1 MSTQLRIPFTQVY
14 IGRFLFLFISM
25 MLMFVLRPFLE
36 GYLSIRYLMGIFFFV
51 IFISAVYAVSQ
62 KRSTFIIALLLAL
75 LTEALELSGYLTGI
89 SSLDVL
95 SDIFAG
101 LLLAYTATIILF
113 YLYREDRIT
122 GDMIMGAICVYFLMG
137 LIWSLV
143 FSTLEIFQPGSF
155 QMPQGRV
162 DPVTFAYYSYVTLT
176 TLGYGD
182 MTPVSGPARSLA
194 LLEAMM
200 GQLYLAVLIARLVG
214 IHIAQSSRS

>member
-1 MSTQLRIPFTQVY
+1 
-14 IGRFLFLFISM
+14 
-25 MLMFVLRPFLE
+25 MFVLRPFLE
-36 GYLSIRYLMGIFFFV
+36 DYLSIRYLMGIFLLV
-51 IFISAVYAVSQ
+51 IFMSAVYAVSQ
-62 KRSTFIIALLLAL
+62 KRSTFVIALLLAL

-89 SSLDVL
+89 SSLDIL
-95 SDIFAG
+95 SDIVAG

-113 YLYREDRIT
+113 YLFSEERIT

-143 FSTLEIFQPGSF
+143 FFNLEMLQPGSF
-155 QMPQGRV
+155 QMPQGT
-162 DPVTFAYYSYVTLT
+162 PNQVTFTYYSYVTLT